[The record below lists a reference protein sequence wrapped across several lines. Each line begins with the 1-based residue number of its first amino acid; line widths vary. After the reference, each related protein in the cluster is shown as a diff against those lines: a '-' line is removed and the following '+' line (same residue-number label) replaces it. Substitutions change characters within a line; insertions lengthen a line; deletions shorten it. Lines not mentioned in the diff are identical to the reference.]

1 MAYFGGGVYG
11 EEVAVDTLYSQASSV
26 GAPYGV
32 VCAFASGDGDD
43 VAVGEVHHVEVAID
57 AAEGGTGAVRA
68 DIDDVYVEWHVVL
81 AALAA
86 VDFAHYEFIA
96 DGVAHGVVIGEG
108 GLAALVGVALED
120 DASAGGDVEYHG
132 GLVGVVVDA
141 LVSDILAVLACMY
154 VHADARTGY
163 HGNHLAV
170 TYHGDVLATLGGDHD
185 ACAGVQHGA
194 DVTVRSGIV
203 E

>member
-1 MAYFGGGVYG
+1 MVKRLPLTRCTARRVPSGLHTG
-11 EEVAVDTLYSQASSV
+11 LY
-26 GAPYGV
+26 AP
-32 VCAFASGDGDD
+32 SPPGDGDD

-68 DIDDVYVEWHVVL
+68 DIDDVYVEWHVVF

-132 GLVGVVVDA
+132 SLVGVVVDA